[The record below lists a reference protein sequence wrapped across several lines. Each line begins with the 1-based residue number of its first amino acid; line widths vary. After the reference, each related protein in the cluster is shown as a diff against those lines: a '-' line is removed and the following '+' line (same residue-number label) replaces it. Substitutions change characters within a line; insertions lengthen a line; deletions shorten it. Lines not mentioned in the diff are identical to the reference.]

1 MIALDTNIL
10 VRFITGDDP
19 VQARIAERLLSEL
32 TSEQPGFVCR
42 EVLIEF
48 VWVLSRTYGFSRAAV
63 SEAVLGLICA
73 DALKLELDAEVRRAL
88 EIYSASK
95 ADIADI
101 LIEAAGRRAG
111 AQEMVTFDRRAAQLD
126 GVRLL
131 DL

>member
-1 MIALDTNIL
+1 LIALDTNIL

-19 VQARIAERLLSEL
+19 AQARIAQTLLGDL
-32 TSEQPGFVCR
+32 TPDAPGFVCR

-48 VWVLSRTYGFSRAAV
+48 VWVLSRTYRFSRAAV

-73 DALKLELDAEVRRAL
+73 DALKLELEAEVRRAL

-111 AQEMVTFDRRAAQLD
+111 ALEMVTFDRSAAQLD

-131 DL
+131 EP